1 MTDLEITRGLREIK
15 IDLEKFYPEWI
26 KDYRMTIESRRR
38 KIGVID
44 ELIKLHG
51 PKQIPVKQIQLKI

>member
-26 KDYRMTIESRRR
+26 KDYRMTMESRRR
-38 KIGVID
+38 KLGVID
-44 ELIKLHG
+44 ELIKLHSPEQG
-51 PKQIPVKQIQLKI
+51 TVKQIQLKI

>member
-38 KIGVID
+38 KLGVID
-44 ELIKLHG
+44 ELIKLHSH
-51 PKQIPVKQIQLKI
+51 KQIPVKQIQLKI

>member
-1 MTDLEITRGLREIK
+1 MTDLEIARGLREIK

-38 KIGVID
+38 KLGVID
-44 ELIKLHG
+44 ELIKHHS